1 MTPAPDTGRAAPN
14 GPQAAVPPANAR
26 HADGPPANARDAD
39 AAQTAGRRPPDALVL
54 ASASPRRV
62 ELLRQVGV
70 VPAEIDPAELD
81 ETPGRRETPRVYAG
95 RMARAKAHAVAAR
108 HPGGFVLA
116 ADTVV
121 AAGRRI
127 LDKPADAAQAR
138 QRLEM
143 LSGGRHRV
151 FGGVCLVAP
160 DGRSAERLVQTIVRF
175 KRLSEA
181 EIAGYVAGG
190 EWQGKAGGY
199 AIQGAAAAFVP
210 WINGSYTNVVGLP
223 VAETLALLD
232 GLGLVRPAAGA
243 AGA

>member
-1 MTPAPDTGRAAPN
+1 MTPAPDTGQAAA
-14 GPQAAVPPANAR
+14 GDPQAAGRTPA
-26 HADGPPANARDAD
+26 
-39 AAQTAGRRPPDALVL
+39 DALVL

-95 RMARAKAHAVAAR
+95 RMARTKAHAVAAR
-108 HPGGFVLA
+108 HPGRYVLA

-121 AAGRRI
+121 AEGRRI
-127 LDKPADAAQAR
+127 LDKPVDARAAR
-138 QRLEM
+138 RRLEM

-160 DGRSAERLVQTIVRF
+160 DGRTAERLVQTIVRF
-175 KRLSEA
+175 KRLHPD

-223 VAETLALLD
+223 VCETLALLD
-232 GLGLVRPAAGA
+232 GLGLVRPPAGSAAR
-243 AGA
+243 

>member
-1 MTPAPDTGRAAPN
+1 MTPAPDTG
-14 GPQAAVPPANAR
+14 QAAAADPQSFEAKRVGRSPA
-26 HADGPPANARDAD
+26 
-39 AAQTAGRRPPDALVL
+39 DALVL

-81 ETPGRRETPRVYAG
+81 ETPRRRETPRVYAG
-95 RMARAKAHAVAAR
+95 RMARSKAHAVAAR
-108 HPGGFVLA
+108 HPGRYVLA

-127 LDKPADAAQAR
+127 LDKPADARAAR

-151 FGGVCLVAP
+151 YGGVCLVAP
-160 DGRSAERLVQTIVRF
+160 DGRAAERLVQTIVRF
-175 KRLSEA
+175 KRLSEN
-181 EIAGYVAGG
+181 EIAGYVDGG

-223 VAETLALLD
+223 VSETLALLD
-232 GLGLVRPAAGA
+232 GLGLVRPPAGSAAP
-243 AGA
+243 

>member
-1 MTPAPDTGRAAPN
+1 VTPAPDTARTGPGAEPAAAEAP
-14 GPQAAVPPANAR
+14 GGHAREPAR
-26 HADGPPANARDAD
+26 TPER
-39 AAQTAGRRPPDALVL
+39 ALVL
-54 ASASPRRV
+54 ASASPRRID
-62 ELLRQVGV
+62 LLAQVGV

-95 RMARAKAHAVAAR
+95 RMARAKAQAVAAR
-108 HPGGFVLA
+108 HPGRYVLA

-127 LDKPADAAQAR
+127 LDKPADPAEAR

-151 FGGVCLVAP
+151 FGGVCVVAP
-160 DGRSAERLVQTIVRF
+160 DGRTAERLVQTIVGF
-175 KRLSEA
+175 KRLSDQ

-190 EWQGKAGGY
+190 EWRGKAGGY

-223 VAETLALLD
+223 VSETLALLD
-232 GLGLVRPAAGA
+232 GLGLLRPPTGQAGA
-243 AGA
+243 

>member
-1 MTPAPDTGRAAPN
+1 M
-14 GPQAAVPPANAR
+14 
-26 HADGPPANARDAD
+26 
-39 AAQTAGRRPPDALVL
+39 VL

-95 RMARAKAHAVAAR
+95 RMARSKARAVAAR
-108 HPGGFVLA
+108 HPGRYVLA

-127 LDKPADAAQAR
+127 LDKPADAREAR

-160 DGRSAERLVQTIVRF
+160 DGRVAERLVQTIVRF
-175 KRLSEA
+175 KRLHAE

-223 VAETLALLD
+223 VTETLALLD
-232 GLGLVRPAAGA
+232 GLGLVRPPAGSA
-243 AGA
+243 SP

>member
-1 MTPAPDTGRAAPN
+1 MTPAPDPG
-14 GPQAAVPPANAR
+14 QAASQQPATAR
-26 HADGPPANARDAD
+26 
-39 AAQTAGRRPPDALVL
+39 TPDARTPDARTPDHRTPAPRTPDQTLVL

-62 ELLRQVGV
+62 ELLRQVSV
-70 VPAEIDPAELD
+70 VPAAVDPAELD
-81 ETPGRRETPRVYAG
+81 ETPGRGETPRVYAR

-108 HPGGFVLA
+108 HPGGYVLA

-121 AAGRRI
+121 AAGQRI
-127 LDKPADAAQAR
+127 LDKPADAGEAR

-175 KRLSEA
+175 KRLSTA

-210 WINGSYTNVVGLP
+210 WINGSYSNVVGLP
-223 VAETLALLD
+223 VAETLALMD
-232 GLGLVRPAAGA
+232 GLGLVRPPAGA
-243 AGA
+243 AGV